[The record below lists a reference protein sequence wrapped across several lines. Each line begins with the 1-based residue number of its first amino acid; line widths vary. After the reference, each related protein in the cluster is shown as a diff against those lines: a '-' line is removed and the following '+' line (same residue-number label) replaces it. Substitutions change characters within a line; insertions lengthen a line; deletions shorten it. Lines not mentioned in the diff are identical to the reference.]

1 MDTASWS
8 RVGRRCRRRLAVL
21 DAVLLFREAL
31 YGALVI
37 ALACSVLGVYVVLR
51 RIVFVGAALAQL
63 SSGGIALGMFLN
75 GIGVGGELTHHPVA
89 MALIV
94 TIAGAVFF
102 GLGGGG
108 RSRVPPDAVI
118 GVTYAVAAA
127 AGILLIAKAKSGEAH
142 DIFLQGNILGITR
155 ADTLVLLAVA
165 VPVLLVHLAFYKEFL
180 FVSFDRET
188 ARTLGYNVTLWNLL
202 RYLTLGLVISF
213 AMQFAVV
220 MLVFNFLVVPAVT
233 GLLLARS
240 MAGTFATAVVAA
252 VLAAIIGFSLSV
264 PFDLPSGP
272 AIVAVSGLLAL
283 LAWGVRRLQRRG

>member
-1 MDTASWS
+1 MSDTLSTI
-8 RVGRRCRRRLAVL
+8 
-21 DAVLLFREAL
+21 LLFREAL

-63 SSGGIALGMFLN
+63 SSAGIALGMFLN
-75 GIGVGGELTHHPVA
+75 GIGIGGELTHHPVA

-108 RSRVPPDAVI
+108 RAGVPPDAVI

-127 AGILLIAKAKSGEAH
+127 AGILLIAKAKTGEVH

-155 ADTLVLLAVA
+155 ADTLVLLAIA
-165 VPVLLVHLAFYKEFL
+165 VPVLLVHLIFYKEFL

-188 ARTLGYNVTLWNLL
+188 ARTLGYNVKFWNLL
-202 RYLTLGLVISF
+202 LYFTLGVVIAN
-213 AMQFAVV
+213 AMQFAGV
-220 MLVFNFLVVPAVT
+220 MLVFNFLVLPAVT

-240 MAGTFATAVVAA
+240 MRGIFLVAVASA
-252 VLAAIIGFSLSV
+252 LLAALIGFSASV

-272 AIVAVSGLLAL
+272 AIIAMSGVIGLA
-283 LAWGVRRLQRRG
+283 AWGTRRLRRL